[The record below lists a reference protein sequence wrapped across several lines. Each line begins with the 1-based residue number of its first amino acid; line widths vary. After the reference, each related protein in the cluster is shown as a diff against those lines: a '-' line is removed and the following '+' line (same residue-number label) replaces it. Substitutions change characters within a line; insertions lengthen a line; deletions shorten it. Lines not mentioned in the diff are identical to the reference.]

1 MFQVGEACLIPDC
14 YFSDLALKIVMVYKK
29 QTPSHQIVTCFRHD
43 IAKTYYTHKHEAVE
57 NVPGIT

>member
-14 YFSDLALKIVMVYKK
+14 YFSDLALKIVLVYKK

-43 IAKTYYTHKHEAVE
+43 IAKTLLTWH
-57 NVPGIT
+57 